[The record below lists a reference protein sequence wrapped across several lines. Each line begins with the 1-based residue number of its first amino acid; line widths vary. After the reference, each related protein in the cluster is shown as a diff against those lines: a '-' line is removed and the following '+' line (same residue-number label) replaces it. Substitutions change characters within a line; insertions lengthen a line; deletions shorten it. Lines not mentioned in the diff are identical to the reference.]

1 MGQEFVRTFSEQFED
16 PNVEKVEKE
25 GSYVLYSDKVEN
37 SSQNTQAFQNHVA
50 SGLILL
56 EFLVLIFIIDFGF
69 REVIPNPDNLT
80 VFITLWF
87 VFLILSIKADC
98 LGTFSCC

>member
-1 MGQEFVRTFSEQFED
+1 MTPRI
-16 PNVEKVEKE
+16 N
-25 GSYVLYSDKVEN
+25 
-37 SSQNTQAFQNHVA
+37 ARA

-87 VFLILSIKADC
+87 VDAYVTRKDVISLDRIWPGAQVRYVDSGHVGAFI
-98 LGTFSCC
+98 FHNNQFR